1 MDEQKFTVEDELEL
15 QLAPQQE
22 EEPAHYRRRSR
33 HAEASRSRVRKEE
46 KGGPEESGG
55 RVGRILYEWLQPLVL
70 TFTVMTLILTFLTPI
85 VGVVGSSMQ
94 DTLQS
99 GDRLLT
105 VRPWLLSE
113 IRRGDIVI
121 VRKES
126 FDAAPIVKRVI
137 AVGGDTVD
145 IDFDRGIVTVNGEV
159 LEEPYI
165 KELTFL
171 DEGQRFPLTVGEG
184 HMFLMG
190 DNRNN
195 SSDSRNPALGTVSER
210 EIIGRAVI
218 LLFPGVEPWN
228 NARDFSR
235 IGLLD

>member
-22 EEPAHYRRRSR
+22 EEPARHRRHSR
-33 HAEASRSRVRKEE
+33 HTDASRSRVRKEE
-46 KGGPEESGG
+46 KERPKETGG
-55 RVGRILYEWLQPLVL
+55 RIGRILYEWLQPLVL

-137 AVGGDTVD
+137 AIGGDTVD

-171 DEGQRFPLTVGEG
+171 DEGQRFPLKVGEG

-228 NARDFSR
+228 NTRDFSR

>member
-1 MDEQKFTVEDELEL
+1 MDEHKFTVEDELEL
-15 QLAPQQE
+15 RLAPEQE
-22 EEPAHYRRRSR
+22 TEPARRRR
-33 HAEASRSRVRKEE
+33 HAQPPRSRGNRPENGAAE
-46 KGGPEESGG
+46 APGGGLA
-55 RVGRILYEWLQPLVL
+55 RRLYEWLQPLVL
-70 TFTVMTLILTFLTPI
+70 TFTVMTLILTFFTPV
-85 VGVVGSSMQ
+85 VGVVGPSMQ

-105 VRPWLLSE
+105 VRPWLLRE

-126 FDAAPIVKRVI
+126 FDKDPIVKRVI
-137 AVGGDTVD
+137 AVEGDTVD

-165 KELTFL
+165 RELTFL
-171 DEGQRFPLTVGEG
+171 EEGQSFPLTVGEG

-195 SSDSRNPALGTVSER
+195 SSDSRDPALGTVSER
-210 EIIGRAVI
+210 EVIGKAAV